1 MTGRTGVRPAQPCI
15 TLGFVRRIHLHQ
27 TRGDCVTIDVRA
39 DLERMAAWAAAL
51 VVMASLNVWLGAPL
65 WLLALDAVVLPV
77 IVIGLRRAATR
88 RHRTL
93 VRAQGRLLLD
103 GEPLEMARVELRVRN
118 WPLTKVPRGYSL
130 SLSRDNRAQLDVN
143 VNVTSDGNL
152 DRASSEAIASAIQ
165 RGLML
170 DRLEHI
176 ATVG

>member
-130 SLSRDNRAQLDVN
+130 SLWVMTASGPEDLPVGHF
-143 VNVTSDGNL
+143 VT
-152 DRASSEAIASAIQ
+152 
-165 RGLML
+165 ML
-170 DRLEHI
+170 DATARSGLLEDFVQRDSAQRHRPL
-176 ATVG
+176 TLN